1 MHPERASILY
11 KMAGNLKH
19 IAYNK
24 PESFWQAAQLAYLFY
39 LVSGTYNYGRM
50 DDYLGSYY
58 ANNIDTGA
66 VTEEFG
72 FSLIKNLWYLIV
84 ERNNYFDSRVILG
97 GKDRKNMEAA
107 DRFALAAME
116 ASRQTRDAVPQL
128 TLRCY
133 NGMNEE
139 LYNKALELIGEGT
152 TYPIL
157 YNDEVNIPS
166 VSEALN
172 ISLEEASE
180 YVPFGCG
187 EYVIY
192 NKSFGTP
199 SGAINFLQGLNTCI
213 YNGIYNYLEASPDF
227 DSFYNAYLS
236 KMEQLILLLAEQ
248 EKLEYDICAMD
259 APYLYF
265 SIMFDDCLDRGKAIF
280 EGRIRYLG
288 GTLEG
293 YGNTNTSD
301 SLAAIKTL
309 VYDTKAINARQLTNV
324 LKNNFEGCE
333 NIRQLLLDVPKY
345 GNDNDDADDMVH
357 ASIMIFA
364 VLYVIAVR
372 KLIFIP
378 ICR

>member
-1 MHPERASILY
+1 
-11 KMAGNLKH
+11 
-19 IAYNK
+19 
-24 PESFWQAAQLAYLFY
+24 